1 MTLAK
6 ARLIAKVR
14 RALAFGLLLL
24 LPAAV
29 ISAADPAF
37 VGKLALIADPEV
49 AKELGLTDDTKKK
62 LLELIDKREQEAIGI
77 VAKLKGQP
85 AAKQA
90 EALAPFVAESE
101 KMGKAMLSDE
111 QLAKLDK
118 FKVAKDGMVGIL
130 SAEMAGK
137 LQITDDQKKEIAPL
151 IEEYK
156 GIMARGSEFQ
166 KRVAR
171 QSYEKKIAGLLNDN
185 QRGQWEG
192 LSGVPAGGSAVA
204 QSSTPAAPP
213 GPGGSAPPGP
223 GGVNVQRAGGV
234 AELDASEDGTY
245 KLNFVLTPWKN
256 VIEYFAK
263 KGGYAVMADKW
274 PSGTFSYTD
283 PKSYTA
289 EQVIDVFNLHLMSK
303 GFILVKK
310 EKLLR
315 VWDVTNDGPVP
326 PEYVPEITPD
336 EIQNHGEY
344 SVLTVYFQLDKW
356 PPSEAEAEIKKR
368 LGPYGSITVLNYA
381 RQLVVTELGG
391 RLRWIKRT
399 IDEVEK
405 PQGTINKD
413 DRLVLI
419 KLNRLTPSEFL
430 VNVRQLMGIPDN
442 QFATTDGN
450 LRLSTNE
457 LDSLIICSGKLPQI
471 ERVQELAKQLDGYA
485 PAKTPGGGITI
496 VEQPQ
501 FGVYEI
507 RNADPVFA
515 ENVIRSLLAGV
526 APDLKIQLDQKTGK
540 LSVWG
545 KPTQHQQVQAILFQ
559 LEQNGN
565 IVEVFKL
572 RKLNPN
578 DAQTALYQLVG
589 GDASGK
595 GSTNGLRINV
605 DPLTQQLTISG
616 TPAQLDACKGLLAQ
630 WGEQIGGFAGPPGRQ
645 AGMPD
650 DRAGVRVLP
659 LSSRTMKQVLEE
671 LPYHWGEGK
680 PKIRIQEI
688 NADGSVVT
696 EKEPA
701 ATPDKPASA
710 TPAGKK
716 AEPAPRPAPP
726 TAPKTDARPWPQ
738 PNQPAIRPDRP
749 ARPAPGKSDLTS
761 EDEPA
766 YFVSAPSDSAP
777 ETPTGQPAAPS
788 NQENQ
793 SSTTPPSAESQT
805 PTHSADEPAEI
816 TVRVTPKGIVISSEN
831 LDALDDFE
839 SMLQELVA
847 ADDRKG
853 KRTEVFPL
861 KFKEADIAANM
872 LKAMID
878 GGASVSEGGLGGLA
892 NMIGGPL
899 GGMMSMFGSSGGSQ
913 PAGGSVSGTSS
924 GTPANITPDVTLNV
938 LYITALPRDLDNIEA
953 LIKLIDK
960 EESPDPPVAARPR
973 FIPVMNSKAADVAIL
988 VREQF
993 AGQIYGEAS
1002 SNRQMQIQPQD
1013 VLAAMI
1019 SGGRGGRGGPGG
1031 GGGGRNQ
1038 QQNLG
1043 EKKKIMISV
1052 SQETNSLIV
1061 TAPDHL
1067 FEDVEAFVKMVDL
1080 ENVIP
1085 DATVRVVKLR
1095 QVNPDALYTA
1105 LGSYAG
1111 TNASVARVLPFNS
1124 ANLTGRG
1131 GQTGNVVSNQAA
1143 NPQQGNRQGNNQN
1156 QINPQTLAQMQQ
1168 FNQGQRGRGGQGGF
1182 GQPGGFNQFNAGG
1195 FGGPGG
1201 FGGNRGGGGGIPGGG
1216 NFGGNRGGGGP
1227 GGFGGG
1233 GAPGGFG
1240 GNRGGGGAPGGFGGN
1255 RGGGGAPGGGNR
1267 GGFQ

>member
-1 MTLAK
+1 MSSAK
-6 ARLIAKVR
+6 ARLLL
-14 RALAFGLLLL
+14 ALGILLL
-24 LPAAV
+24 LPAAFAT
-29 ISAADPAF
+29 AADPAF
-37 VGKLALIADPEV
+37 VGKLALITDPEV
-49 AKELGLTDDTKKK
+49 AKELGLTDDTKKQ
-62 LLELIDKREQEAIGI
+62 LMELIDKREKEAIGV

-85 AAKQA
+85 VAKQA
-90 EALAPFVAESE
+90 ETLAPFVAESE
-101 KMGKAMLSDE
+101 KLGKALLDDA

-130 SAEMAGK
+130 SPDVMSK
-137 LQITDDQKKEIAPL
+137 LQITEDQKKEIAPF
-151 IEEYK
+151 IEQFHK
-156 GIMARGSEFQ
+156 TMATGSETQ
-166 KRVAR
+166 KRSAR
-171 QSYEKKIAGLLNDN
+171 TVTERLIARVLTDA
-185 QRGQWEG
+185 QRGTWEQ

-213 GPGGSAPPGP
+213 GPGGSAPVGP

-245 KLNFVLTPWKN
+245 KPTFVLTPWKN

-263 KGGYAVMADKW
+263 KGGYALMADKW
-274 PSGTFSYTD
+274 PSGTLSYTD
-283 PKSYTA
+283 QRSYTA
-289 EQVIDVFNLHLMSK
+289 EQMIDMFNLHLMSK

-326 PEYVPEITPD
+326 PEYVPEITAD
-336 EIQNHGEY
+336 EIPNHGEY

-368 LGPYGSITVLNYA
+368 LGPYGSITVLNTA

-399 IDEVEK
+399 IEQVEN
-405 PQGTINKD
+405 PQGVRQDQRFAI
-413 DRLVLI
+413 V
-419 KLNRLTPSEFL
+419 KLNRLTTTEFL
-430 VNVRQLMGIPDN
+430 ANAKQLLGIAADK
-442 QFATTDGN
+442 FETSDGN
-450 LRLSTNE
+450 LRLAANE
-457 LDSLIICSGKLPQI
+457 LDSLVFVYGTAARIQQV
-471 ERVQELAKQLDGYA
+471 EELAKQMDGYA
-485 PAKTPGGGITI
+485 PARTSGSIGGLNI
-496 VEQPQ
+496 VEQAQ
-501 FGVYEI
+501 FQVYEI
-507 RNADPVFA
+507 RSADPVFA
-515 ENVIRSLLAGV
+515 ENVIRTLLANI

-545 KPTQHQQVQAILFQ
+545 KPTQHQQVQAILAQ

-565 IVEVFKL
+565 VVEVLKL
-572 RKLNPN
+572 RKLNPQ
-578 DAQTALYQLVG
+578 DAMTALYQIVG
-589 GDASGK
+589 NDPSGK
-595 GSTNGLRINV
+595 GATNGLRLSV

-616 TPAQLDACKGLLAQ
+616 TPAQVEACKGLLAQ
-630 WGEQIGGFAGPPGRQ
+630 MGEPIGGFAGNIGRMP
-645 AGMPD
+645 GMPD
-650 DRAGVRVLP
+650 ERSPMRVMP
-659 LSSRTMKQVLEE
+659 LSSRTIRQVLED
-671 LPYHWGEGK
+671 LPNYWGEGR

-688 NADGSVVT
+688 NSDGSIVT
-696 EKEPA
+696 EKDPA
-701 ATPDKPASA
+701 ALPAPAKPAGPP
-710 TPAGKK
+710 PAGKK
-716 AEPAPRPAPP
+716 AEPAPKTAPP
-726 TAPKTDARPWPQ
+726 AAPKTDAHPWPQ
-738 PNQPAIRPDRP
+738 PNQPAIRPE
-749 ARPAPGKSDLTS
+749 RPAPRKSDLTA
-761 EDEPA
+761 DDDPA
-766 YFVSAPSDSAP
+766 YFVSAPADAAP
-777 ETPTGQPAAPS
+777 DAPAEQPAKTAEQS
-788 NQENQ
+788 ATGANQENQ
-793 SSTTPPSAESQT
+793 SAVTPPVDESAE
-805 PTHSADEPAEI
+805 I
-816 TVRVTPKGIVISSEN
+816 IVRVTPKGIVISSPN

-861 KFKEADIAANM
+861 KYKEADIAANM

-878 GGASVSEGGLGGLA
+878 GGANVADGGLGGLG
-892 NMIGGPL
+892 NLIGGPL
-899 GGMMSMFGSSGGSQ
+899 GGMMSMFGSSGGGQ
-913 PAGGSVSGTSS
+913 QAGGSVSGTTS

-960 EESPDPPVAARPR
+960 EESPEPPVAPRPR

-993 AGQIYGEAS
+993 AGQIYGDTS
-1002 SNRQMQIQPQD
+1002 NNRQMQIQPQD

-1031 GGGGRNQ
+1031 GMGGRNQ

-1052 SQETNSLIV
+1052 SAETNSLIV

-1095 QVNPDALYTA
+1095 QVSPDALYTA

-1124 ANLTGRG
+1124 ATLTGRG
-1131 GQTGNVVSNQAA
+1131 GQTGNVVSNQQQQPGARQG
-1143 NPQQGNRQGNNQN
+1143 QQGNQN
-1156 QINPQTLAQMQQ
+1156 QINPALAAQMQQ
-1168 FNQGQRGRGGQGGF
+1168 FNQGQRGGNRGGF
-1182 GQPGGFNQFNAGG
+1182 GQPGFGQGGFGAPTGFGGNNFGGGRGGQPGGG
-1195 FGGPGG
+1195 FGGQPG
-1201 FGGNRGGGGGIPGGG
+1201 GGNRGGFGGGQPGGG
-1216 NFGGNRGGGGP
+1216 NFGG
-1227 GGFGGG
+1227 
-1233 GAPGGFG
+1233 
-1240 GNRGGGGAPGGFGGN
+1240 GNR
-1255 RGGGGAPGGGNR
+1255 GGGAPGGGNFGGGGRGGAPGGGGGGNR